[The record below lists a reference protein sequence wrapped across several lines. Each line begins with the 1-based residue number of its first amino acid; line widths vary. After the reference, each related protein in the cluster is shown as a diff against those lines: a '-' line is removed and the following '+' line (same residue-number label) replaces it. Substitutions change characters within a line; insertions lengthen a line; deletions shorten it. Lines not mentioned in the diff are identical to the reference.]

1 MIQIRQPKV
10 IETWVDYEGDEGE
23 KYKLRFAPKEALEG
37 KGEFER
43 LDFIL
48 LDWQGINENGEPMPC
63 NAENKLK
70 FFFWD
75 VEQNDAARYWWIYA
89 QATTMFTFIDVKK
102 TLARSKAPSNGGSTS
117 QKPAEKIATNAGQSA
132 IA

>member
-1 MIQIRQPKV
+1 MIEIRQPEV
-10 IETWVDYEGDEGE
+10 IETWVDYEHGEGE
-23 KYKLRFAPKEALEG
+23 RYKIRFAPKETLEG

-63 NAENKLK
+63 NADNKLK
-70 FFFWD
+70 FFLWD

-102 TLARSKAPSNGGSTS
+102 TLNRSNTPSNGGSIS
-117 QKPAEKIATNAGQSA
+117 QKQVGKTALNASPSATA
-132 IA
+132 